1 MTVKLAYFLN
11 SYPYTSLTF
20 IRGEIAAIEASGLP
34 VTRYAIRPWPGELV
48 TPEDKAEAARTRYLL
63 ADKRGLLLAL
73 LRLMALRPGR
83 FLRALALWGRLV
95 ANAGGGLARHL
106 AYFVEAAL
114 LADWARADGITHI
127 HTHFATNGAAVA
139 MLAEAM
145 GGARW
150 SMTVHGPNEF
160 FDPERASVPLKADR
174 AVFIAA
180 ISHFAKGQVATH
192 CGMAAFEK
200 THVVRCGV
208 DLEAFDA
215 AGPPAAAAPVVHVG
229 RLCVEKAQV
238 LFPAAV
244 AAAAEKAPALK
255 LDIIGDG
262 DLRGAVAAAIEAT
275 GTGERIAILGWRDHA
290 EVRARLAAARGLL
303 LPSFAEGLPV
313 AIMEALA
320 LGRPVVTTS
329 IAGIP
334 ELVDE
339 SCGWVIPAGDEAAL
353 AEALTALA
361 TAPAERLAEMGRAGR
376 ARVAAMHDQTA
387 NAARLRELIEAA
399 HAGEAGAG

>member
-34 VTRYAIRPWPGELV
+34 VTRYAIRPWPGALV
-48 TPEDKAEAARTRYLL
+48 MPEDKAEAARTRYLL
-63 ADKRGLLLAL
+63 EDRKGLALAALGLLARPRQLLA
-73 LRLMALRPGR
+73 ALG
-83 FLRALALWGRLV
+83 LWGRLV
-95 ANAGGGLARHL
+95 GNAGGGLARYT
-106 AYFVEAAL
+106 AYFAEAAL
-114 LADWARADGITHI
+114 LAAWARADGITHI

-145 GGARW
+145 GGPRW

-160 FDPERASVPLKADR
+160 FDPERASVPLKAAR
-174 AVFIAA
+174 AAFIAA

-208 DLEAFDA
+208 DLGAFEIAD
-215 AGPPAAAAPVVHVG
+215 PPAEEAPVVHVG

-238 LFPAAV
+238 LFPPAV
-244 AAAAEKAPALK
+244 AAAAEKAPGLR
-255 LDIIGDG
+255 LEIIGDG
-262 DLRGAVAAAIEAT
+262 DMRGAVEAAIEAT
-275 GTGERIAILGWRDHA
+275 GTGDRIAILGWRDHA
-290 EVRARLAAARGLL
+290 EVRARLAASRGLL

-334 ELVDE
+334 ELVDAR
-339 SCGWVIPAGDEAAL
+339 CGWVVPAGDEAAL
-353 AEALTALA
+353 AEALAALA

-387 NAARLRELIEAA
+387 NAARLRALIEAA
-399 HAGEAGAG
+399 HVGETGSG